1 MQRAAEFLD
10 RLPETRR
17 APLWLTLL
25 CALLWLP
32 GFFTIPPGD
41 RDESRFAQASRQMVE
56 TGDYV
61 RIRLGE
67 VERNKKPA
75 GIHWAQAAAVHVLE
89 RAGIET
95 RHAIWPY
102 RIPSLL
108 GALAAVLATYHF
120 GRSLVGRRAAFLGA
134 AMLGACLVLVLETH
148 IAKTDAA
155 LLGTVAVAM
164 GLFARAYINP
174 QGFTQ
179 GQAVAF
185 WLVLGLSVLLKG
197 PIGLMVPLLAGV
209 TLAVADKAW
218 ANRAGWLRALHPG
231 WGVPLMVLAAAPWFI
246 AVTIATE
253 GRFIT
258 DAIGGDMLSKVGGA
272 DENHWGPPGYY
283 AAIFGIIAFPG
294 AFLVL
299 RAIPGAWGDRL
310 QPPTRFLLAWAVPT
324 WLMFEA
330 FTTKLPH
337 YTLPAFPALMLLGA
351 SWAMDPLRSP
361 PPRWLHWLS
370 VVALGAVAAGLAA
383 AAVALPRIA
392 DSRLSVASLLVL
404 PAAAL
409 MALPIRALLQGQA
422 ARAGLLAV
430 LCAVPLYWVVLEG
443 VLPRLRAPWLSP
455 RIAELVHRTDP
466 GLPHERFGIVGY
478 HEPSL
483 MFAMGSEIRLLR
495 NGAEAARFLADEPG
509 RLVAVAD
516 RDEAA
521 FRAEAATR
529 GLALR
534 ERGTV
539 AGFNYSRG
547 RRVAINLYT
556 AGN

>member
-1 MQRAAEFLD
+1 
-10 RLPETRR
+10 
-17 APLWLTLL
+17 
-25 CALLWLP
+25 
-32 GFFTIPPGD
+32 
-41 RDESRFAQASRQMVE
+41 
-56 TGDYV
+56 
-61 RIRLGE
+61 
-67 VERNKKPA
+67 
-75 GIHWAQAAAVHVLE
+75 
-89 RAGIET
+89 
-95 RHAIWPY
+95 
-102 RIPSLL
+102 
-108 GALAAVLATYHF
+108 
-120 GRSLVGRRAAFLGA
+120 VGRRAAFLGA
-134 AMLGACLVLVLETH
+134 AMLAGCLVLVVETH

-155 LLGTVAVAM
+155 LLGTVAVTM

-174 QGFTQ
+174 QGFTK
-179 GQAVAF
+179 GQAAAF
-185 WLVLGLSVLLKG
+185 WLVLGFSILLKG
-197 PIGLMVPLLAGV
+197 PIGPLVPLLAGI
-209 TLAVADKAW
+209 TLAIADKAW
-218 ANRAGWLRALHPG
+218 VNRPGWLAALRPG
-231 WGVPLMVLAAAPWFI
+231 WGLALMVLAAAPWFV

-253 GRFIT
+253 GRFLT
-258 DAIGGDMLSKVGGA
+258 DAIGGDMLNKVGSA

-283 AAIFGIIAFPG
+283 TAIIGIIAFPG

-299 RAIPGAWGDRL
+299 RALPGAWGDRL

-351 SWAMDPLRSP
+351 AWAMDPLRRP

-370 VVALGAVAAGLAA
+370 VVALAGVAAGLAI
-383 AAVALPRIA
+383 AAVVLPKIA
-392 DSRLSVASLLVL
+392 DGHFSLVALLAL

-409 MALPIRALLQGQA
+409 MILPIRALLAGNA

-443 VLPRLRAPWLSP
+443 VLPRLAAPWISP
-455 RIAELVHRTDP
+455 RIAALAQQAAP
-466 GLPHERFGIVGY
+466 GLPDERFGIVGY

-483 MFAMGSEIRLLR
+483 MFAKGSEIALLR
-495 NGAEAARFLADEPG
+495 NGADAARFLAEQPG

-516 RDEAA
+516 RDEAG

-534 ERGTV
+534 DHGTV

-547 RRVAINLYT
+547 RRTAITLFT
-556 AGN
+556 AGNQ